1 MGEHDHHRQRV
12 FNRVLNEGLQGF
24 EEHNALELLLFF
36 AYRRGDT
43 NELAHRLIR
52 EFGSF
57 SRVLDASVEDLQR
70 VPGVG
75 PTCAVV
81 IKSIPQ
87 LCAYYLNNKVNDRVP
102 LNCVEAAAD
111 FFRPQFF
118 GKTVEEFRIAVVD
131 DRRALLRSCFL
142 SEGTANA
149 ASVNISRILSEAF
162 KCGGTGVL
170 LAHNHPR
177 GVALPSNQDILMTQ
191 EVQKALHMVQIE
203 LIDHLIFTEDDYYSF
218 NASGILTI
226 DYHC

>member
-12 FNRVLNEGLQGF
+12 FNRVRLEGLQNF

-57 SRVLDASVEDLQR
+57 SRVLDASYEDLQR

-75 PTCAVV
+75 PACAVV

-87 LCAYYLNNKVNDRVP
+87 LCSYYLNNKVNDRIP
-102 LNCVEAAAD
+102 LNCVEAAVS
-111 FFRPQFF
+111 FFHPQFF
-118 GKTVEEFRIAVVD
+118 AKTVEEFRIAIVD
-131 DRRALLRSCFL
+131 DRRMLLRSSFL
-142 SEGTANA
+142 SEGTTNA
-149 ASVNISRILSEAF
+149 AAVHIPRIVSEVL
-162 KCGGTGVL
+162 KCGGTGVI

-177 GVALPSNQDILMTQ
+177 GIALPSNQDILVTQ
-191 EVQKALHMVQIE
+191 EIQKALHVVQLE

-218 NASGILTI
+218 NASGILTAN
-226 DYHC
+226 YHL